1 MGDRTGLQD
10 WRRYRLHR
18 PQMGGKHPDH
28 QGLAKKLIDE
38 HVKAEEAVGC
48 EIFPAAAGMKVMSE
62 AGREADASK

>member
-1 MGDRTGLQD
+1 
-10 WRRYRLHR
+10 
-18 PQMGGKHPDH
+18 MGGKHPDH

-38 HVKAEEAVGC
+38 HVKAEEAVGR